1 MLVLDEWGRGGQHFS
16 LRLVEAKGLTFKKNP
31 KQIEVAEHNGQQRF
45 SFYSAKSYMAFGSL
59 LIGHRCHVFVLALQ

>member
-16 LRLVEAKGLTFKKNP
+16 LRLVEAKGLTLKKTP
-31 KQIEVAEHNGQQRF
+31 KQIEVAEH
-45 SFYSAKSYMAFGSL
+45 FYSAKSYMAFGSL

>member
-16 LRLVEAKGLTFKKNP
+16 LRLVEAKGLTLKKTP

-45 SFYSAKSYMAFGSL
+45 
-59 LIGHRCHVFVLALQ
+59 LQCKIIHGLWFIADWP